1 MIRASLLHAGVLL
14 TGMAAVATPL
24 HGESVA
30 QLWNSPTRLTPAEA
44 CEVLGREADGEVV
57 PAKEL
62 FEAEKY
68 LRTDGDVS
76 LSLYVATEVLTR
88 FLLHRVHDGSGDV
101 RLRSFPP
108 VLQWLES
115 RAGSNGLRLRGESV
129 QIAVLNAGANR
140 AVTFLYHQTILQ
152 DWGLCDGSLCFTR
165 ISGPLRENAAYELS
179 TSTAYAIPNGARSSD
194 LILATDLAG
203 WLHSGA
209 EPAGGGRG
217 GAHGACDPLV
227 TEVLSSN
234 FPRPTISLRHRV
246 GETAAGEP
254 NQILC
259 GFLVRRSDARVRFSY
274 LISDMIAAPPASA
287 SRSAIRNNPL
297 DFTLFE
303 PARRQ

>member
-1 MIRASLLHAGVLL
+1 MIQAYLLQAGLLL
-14 TGMAAVATPL
+14 TAIVAIAPPI

-30 QLWNSPTRLTPAEA
+30 DLWNSPTRLTPGEA
-44 CEVLGREADGEVV
+44 CEVLRREADGEFVA
-57 PAKEL
+57 PKEL

-76 LSLYVATEVLTR
+76 LSLYVTTEVLTR

-115 RAGSNGLRLRGESV
+115 RAGSNGLRLRGESLQV
-129 QIAVLNAGANR
+129 AVLNAGANR
-140 AVTFLYHQTILQ
+140 AATILYHQTILQ
-152 DWGLCDGSLCFTR
+152 DWGLCDGSLCLAR

-179 TSTAYAIPNGARSSD
+179 TSTASAIPNEARSSD

-209 EPAGGGRG
+209 EPAGRDRG
-217 GAHGACDPLV
+217 GAHGACDPMV
-227 TEVLSSN
+227 TEVRRSG
-234 FPRPTISLRHRV
+234 FPSPTISFRHRV
-246 GETAAGEP
+246 GETTAGEP
-254 NQILC
+254 NRILC
-259 GFLVRRSDARVRFSY
+259 GFFARRSDARVRFTY
-274 LISDMIAAPPASA
+274 LISDMIAAPPVSA

-303 PARRQ
+303 PAGRQ